1 MKYLLNEE
9 NIVIAKGKDITKFNV
24 TIENK
29 EYVQYKQGKNTFANS
44 NLKLIETTLN
54 ANPHEHKI
62 INNKIVLNENFK
74 TKEQL
79 EKENLQRKIELKI
92 LEEEWKTKRKK

>member
-44 NLKLIETTLN
+44 
-54 ANPHEHKI
+54 NPHEHKI